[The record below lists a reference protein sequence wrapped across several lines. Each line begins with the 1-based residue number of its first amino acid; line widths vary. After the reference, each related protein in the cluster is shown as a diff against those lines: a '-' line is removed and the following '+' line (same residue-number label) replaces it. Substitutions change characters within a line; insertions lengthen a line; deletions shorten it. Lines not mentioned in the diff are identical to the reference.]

1 MIYIDNDNIEII
13 MLKKYMEDKAPTN
26 EEEIENMR
34 NRLKRAMSRL
44 NKNERTI
51 LKMYFYEEKEEKEI
65 ADELGKLQPSIN
77 RTKNSAIKK
86 LKELLIA

>member
-65 ADELGKLQPSIN
+65 ADELGKLQQSIN

-86 LKELLIA
+86 LKDLLIA